1 MVVGHDFSFGYR
13 GQGNPE
19 RLAAWCAERNLPCDV
34 IPAVCIDGRVVSS
47 TEIRTLIEDGN
58 MEEAGRLLGHPHVL
72 SDVVHPGYHLGA
84 KLGSPT
90 INMGFP
96 EGVIVP
102 RHGVYATNVVLDD
115 GSEHIAVTNIGVRPT
130 VSMEERVSV
139 ESHLLDFEGDLYG
152 HMARVEFYHF
162 QRAERKFPGPA
173 ELAEQIRTDAEE
185 TRAWFRDK

>member
-1 MVVGHDFSFGYR
+1 M
-13 GQGNPE
+13 
-19 RLAAWCAERNLPCDV
+19 
-34 IPAVCIDGRVVSS
+34 IPAVCVDGRIVSS
-47 TEIRTLIEDGN
+47 TEIRKLIEEGK
-58 MEEAGRLLGHPHVL
+58 MEEAARLLGHPHVL

-96 EGVIVP
+96 AGVIVP

-130 VSMEERVSV
+130 VSMEQRVSV
-139 ESHLLDFEGDLYG
+139 ESHLLDFEGNLYG

-162 QRAERKFPGPA
+162 QREERKFPGSA
-173 ELAEQIRTDAEE
+173 ELAEQIRKDAEE
-185 TRAWFRDK
+185 TREWFRSR